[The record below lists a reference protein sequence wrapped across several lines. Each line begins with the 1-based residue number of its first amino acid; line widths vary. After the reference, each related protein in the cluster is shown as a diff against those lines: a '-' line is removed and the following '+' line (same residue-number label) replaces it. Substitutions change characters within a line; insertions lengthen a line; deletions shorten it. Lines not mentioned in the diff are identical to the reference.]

1 MARTQKELEANK
13 KWRDAWGVGKR
24 NVEQIQAQG
33 RMNQSMQSQQAQA
46 PQINYGFDQIN
57 DRRTQTKSNLYDIS
71 QMAQADRTAY
81 TGYEERGKQQ
91 QLKNLDRQEAARKAH
106 QASGG
111 NYSDLSKYDLAS
123 AGSSILDW
131 GDIKY
136 LQKQGVSDDKIRNYI
151 NSYEGNIAESLRY
164 NKNWGGDKYV
174 GEFDKKNKKIS
185 DFDVGKRYNK
195 TDINYLKSQ
204 GYTDQEIADDMISR
218 TDKVLRGASAKFL
231 NEQGRLEEWEK
242 AKERAQSYQNNSTNN
257 SNNNNNNTTNS
268 NNISNSGNT
277 IDSNNISNSG
287 NTTDSNNMN
296 DSFNSQDNNSLND
309 SYNNNDSFNSQTDN
323 RVSDSMN
330 TNNSFNSQDNNSLN
344 DSYNNND
351 SFNSQTD
358 NRVSDSM
365 NTNNSFNS
373 ADDNSTK
380 DSFNTNMQANTT
392 DSNNKTDS
400 YNNNDSFNT
409 NISTDRSYNTNAS
422 TNNSNNKTNSDN
434 TNYSNMFNKTNTN
447 SNNYDNSSE
456 FRDVNAN
463 IGKQGDINTNIQ
475 NSTFGAGANFG
486 NDYSVTIGGQNFGN
500 NGGQNSAGGTNAGLS
515 NMQGAAA
522 YSALN
527 NNQWAQS
534 GSQMNGYGRS
544 AGAVQEANRMTNA
557 TGTAANIYN
566 MAGMTQNYWNN
577 KATAQQGF
585 YLGDIFG
592 NQQTAPWLQP
602 PSPKKPED
610 KTEEIA
616 KGLKF

>member
-1 MARTQKELEANK
+1 MAKTKKELEAMQ
-13 KWRDAWGVGKR
+13 
-24 NVEQIQAQG
+24 EQG
-33 RMNQSMQSQQAQA
+33 RIDKLMQSEQGKAQ
-46 PQINYGFDQIN
+46 QINYGFDQIN

-131 GDIKY
+131 GDVRY
-136 LQKQGVSDDKIRNYI
+136 LQQQGVENDKIRNYI
-151 NSYEGNIAESLRY
+151 NTFEGNIAESLRY

-195 TDINYLKSQ
+195 TDINNLKSQ
-204 GYTDQEIADDMISR
+204 GYTDQEIADDLISR
-218 TDKVLRGASAKFL
+218 NNIGLDMGSAKFL
-231 NEQGRLEEWEK
+231 NEQGRLDEWES
-242 AKERAQSYQNNSTNN
+242 AKKKAQSYQNNSTNN

-277 IDSNNISNSG
+277 IDSNNISNSA
-287 NTTDSNNMN
+287 NTLDSNNMN
-296 DSFNSQDNNSLND
+296 D
-309 SYNNNDSFNSQTDN
+309 
-323 RVSDSMN
+323 
-330 TNNSFNSQDNNSLN
+330 SFNSQDNNSLN

-475 NSTFGAGANFG
+475 DSTFGAGANFG

-534 GSQMNGYGRS
+534 GSQMNGYGRA

-592 NQQTAPWLQP
+592 NQQTASWLQP

-610 KTEEIA
+610 KTEQIA